1 MTEALQP
8 PVQNALSLTPP
19 EPVAAVPTTSAP
31 SIAPKVPEQALPGL
45 EAKVD
50 GYLASLLQ
58 AEARSPE
65 FAAKANDIRTMGDAD
80 IRSAADSSNRRHTAG
95 EM

>member
-8 PVQNALSLTPP
+8 PQNALSLTPP
-19 EPVAAVPTTSAP
+19 EPVAAVATTSAP

-50 GYLASLLQ
+50 GYLASLMS

-65 FAAKANDIRTMGDAD
+65 FAALEEQVLDQ
-80 IRSAADSSNRRHTAG
+80 IRSETLQVEHMAS
-95 EM
+95 